1 MMRSN
6 TKGMAYG
13 PIIIQNYSKEVNN
26 FRGQKYFWDNLYGQT
41 VALLYGV
48 MTILSEPRDLNFLDS
63 TGKSS
68 DKVAARQRYM
78 STVGHIVCWYRFDLK
93 PGTL

>member
-1 MMRSN
+1 MIGLSF
-6 TKGMAYG
+6 
-13 PIIIQNYSKEVNN
+13 PLLLESEIQFI

-41 VALLYGV
+41 QALLYGLLA
-48 MTILSEPRDLNFLDS
+48 ILSEPRDLKFLDS

-78 STVGHIVCWYRFDLK
+78 STVGHIVIWYRFDLK